1 MKLDSLPTE
10 LSGKLC
16 RARISIYPDLAEAD
30 SEVHSGNSCL
40 TGILAVC
47 IKNCVGHPISFLGV
61 GSVCEFTLLF
71 KPIFANGL
79 EQSFQRKDVPG
90 QFYPQRGREGP

>member
-1 MKLDSLPTE
+1 M
-10 LSGKLC
+10 
-16 RARISIYPDLAEAD
+16 
-30 SEVHSGNSCL
+30 
-40 TGILAVC
+40 C
-47 IKNCVGHPISFLGV
+47 IENCVGHPISFLGV

-90 QFYPQRGREGP
+90 QFYAQGQKAINILEAELELRGLLSAFFVGVK

>member
-1 MKLDSLPTE
+1 M
-10 LSGKLC
+10 
-16 RARISIYPDLAEAD
+16 
-30 SEVHSGNSCL
+30 
-40 TGILAVC
+40 C

-61 GSVCEFTLLF
+61 GSVYEFTLLF

-90 QFYPQRGREGP
+90 QFYPNLDFSGTDKVISVLIIEGFSGGSDGK